1 MTYALICLP
10 FLAVAVVVA
19 VVATR
24 TLPPGDRRRRWAA
37 TGIAAAVLVVLT
49 AVFDSIM
56 IAAGLFG
63 YADGTRLGPVVGLA
77 PVEDFAYPIA
87 TVLLVPAVWTLA
99 RRRGAKAAHDED

>member
-77 PVEDFAYPIA
+77 PVEDFAYPIV
-87 TVLLVPAVWTLA
+87 TVLLVPAIWTLA
-99 RRRGAKAAHDED
+99 CRRAARGGRDDD